1 MSDSDNWVVHVMD
14 DKENMS
20 IIGPFEIK
28 EEAFIFTK
36 GLQNNMP
43 KEYQTQVMHLTV
55 LDNAEIVYVRN

>member
-1 MSDSDNWVVHVMD
+1 MSDSDNWVVHVTD

-28 EEAFIFTK
+28 EEDFMFVK
-36 GLQNNMP
+36 NNMP
-43 KEYQTQVMHLTV
+43 KEYKTQVMHLTV

>member
-1 MSDSDNWVVHVMD
+1 MSDSDHWVVHVMD

-28 EEAFIFTK
+28 EEAFMFVK
-36 GLQNNMP
+36 NNMP
-43 KEYQTQVMHLTV
+43 EEYKTQVMHLTV

>member
-1 MSDSDNWVVHVMD
+1 MD

-28 EEAFIFTK
+28 EEAFMFVK
-36 GLQNNMP
+36 NNMP
-43 KEYQTQVMHLTV
+43 KEYKTQVMHLTV

>member
-28 EEAFIFTK
+28 EEAFMFIK
-36 GLQNNMP
+36 NNMP

-55 LDNAEIVYVRN
+55 LDNAEIVYVRNG

>member
-20 IIGPFEIK
+20 IIGPFEIQ
-28 EEAFIFTK
+28 EEAFIFIK
-36 GLQNNMP
+36 NNIP
-43 KEYQTQVMHLTV
+43 QECKTQVMHLTV

>member
-28 EEAFIFTK
+28 EEAFMFVK
-36 GLQNNMP
+36 NNMH
-43 KEYQTQVMHLTV
+43 KEYKTQVMHLTV

>member
-28 EEAFIFTK
+28 EEAFMFIK
-36 GLQNNMP
+36 NNIP
-43 KEYQTQVMHLTV
+43 QEYKTQVMHLTV
-55 LDNAEIVYVRN
+55 LDNVEIVYVRDR